1 MASDS
6 IRISLAQ
13 AKELVELLE
22 QGEQAQADALLGE
35 IVKVQHDELFAS
47 VGRLTRD
54 LHDSLQDFHVDPRLE
69 SLMEDEL
76 PDAKNRL
83 NYVIQRTEDA
93 ANRTMDAVEAS
104 LPIAEQMHQQV
115 SHIQP
120 VWDRLMSRDLELNE
134 FKQLCHDVD
143 SFIRDSG
150 QHAAHLQGLM
160 TEVLM
165 AQDYQ
170 DITGQV
176 IRRVIELVQDVEQ
189 NLIELLKV
197 FAKREDSEVQ
207 ADKKKAKPDNI
218 GAEGPIIDAEQ
229 RDDVVNG
236 QDEVDDLL
244 SSLGF

>member
-1 MASDS
+1 MATDS
-6 IRISLAQ
+6 IGISLAQ
-13 AKELVELLE
+13 AQELVALLE
-22 QGEQAQADALLGE
+22 QGKQEEADAYLGD
-35 IVKVQHDELFAS
+35 IVKVQHDELFTS

-54 LHDSLQDFHVDPRLE
+54 LHDSLQEFHVDPRIE
-69 SLMEDEL
+69 TLMEDEL

-93 ANRTMDAVEAS
+93 ANRTMNAVEAS
-104 LPIAEQMHQQV
+104 LPIAEQMHNQV
-115 SHIQP
+115 GTILP
-120 VWDRLMSRDLELNE
+120 VWDRLMSNDIELSE

-143 SFIRDSG
+143 AFVRESG
-150 QHAAHLQGLM
+150 QHAAHLQGLL

-176 IRRVIELVQDVEQ
+176 IRKVIDLVQDVEQ

-197 FAKREDSEVQ
+197 FGKREDSSTK
-207 ADKKKAKPDNI
+207 ADKEKAKPDNI
-218 GAEGPIIDAEQ
+218 GAEGPIIDPEQ
-229 RDDVVNG
+229 RDDVVQG